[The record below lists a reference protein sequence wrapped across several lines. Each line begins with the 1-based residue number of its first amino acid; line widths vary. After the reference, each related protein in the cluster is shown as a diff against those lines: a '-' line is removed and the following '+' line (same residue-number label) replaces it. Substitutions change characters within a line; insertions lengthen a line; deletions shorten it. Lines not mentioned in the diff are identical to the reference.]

1 MISSGEIVLMIPS
14 LSGDFLTNSRD
25 RRFANLECS

>member
-1 MISSGEIVLMIPS
+1 VLMIPS